1 MSDPSEFVILYYSDK
16 KQKFQ
21 LSSHQKEILKLLR
34 NQDIKKLEQELTVM
48 DYDGVLVHD
57 KLNKRWYLIFASN
70 TGIVKQR
77 RMRRQAESIARTGFN
92 DLENNVRIAPNLPLI
107 ESSET
112 EIGDLWKS
120 VQMKYV
126 ISDLKGAPVEPPKP
140 QDNPDK
146 KEDLLDS
153 VPPTPEE

>member
-1 MSDPSEFVILYYSDK
+1 MSNNSEFVILFYSDK

-21 LSSHQKEILKLLR
+21 LSSQQKEIMKLLR
-34 NQDIKKLEQELTVM
+34 NQDIKKLEQELAVM
-48 DYDGVLVHD
+48 DVDGILVHD

-77 RMRRQAESIARTGFN
+77 RMRRQAESIARMGFS
-92 DLENNVRIAPNLPLI
+92 DLEKNIRISSNLPLI

-140 QDNPDK
+140 EEAKTNRDDFI
-146 KEDLLDS
+146 DS
-153 VPPTPEE
+153 VPLTPDE